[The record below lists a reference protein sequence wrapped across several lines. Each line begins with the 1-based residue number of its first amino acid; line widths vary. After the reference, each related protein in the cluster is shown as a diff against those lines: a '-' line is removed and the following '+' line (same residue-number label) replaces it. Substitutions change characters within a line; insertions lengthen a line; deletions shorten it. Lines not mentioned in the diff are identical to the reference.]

1 MKNLTPNG
9 KKILNYYSK
18 SVLKSKIKDE
28 EYDNLIKESL
38 QGLYDISL
46 KMVDL
51 DPGDCISRSVMIQG
65 PPNFKRL
72 NGLEFKI
79 KKGKDNL
86 LRFLPLGITIYNFT
100 DHSLTAYQCMFDPT
114 TSNALNEATYE
125 YFYNDI
131 VSFETVTE
139 SGSLIDNDWK
149 DKIIKKIP
157 VLKSVIDTGKIIQY
171 DDTQK
176 FVLTTKGGTRLSV
189 TLTEAILKEATDG
202 GDVFSLSEAHKSI
215 SVVRRIVRDKKSY
228 THE

>member
-18 SVLKSKIKDE
+18 SVLKSRIKEE
-28 EYDNLIKESL
+28 EYDAIIRESL
-38 QGLYDISL
+38 QGLFDISL

-51 DPGDCISRSVMIQG
+51 HQDDCISRSVMIMG

-72 NGLEFKI
+72 NGLEFNI

-86 LRFLPLGITIYNFT
+86 LRFFPLGVTIYNFT
-100 DHSLTAYQCMFDPT
+100 DHSLVAYQCMFDPT
-114 TSNALNEATYE
+114 TNNALNEGTFE

-131 VSFETVTE
+131 VSFETITE
-139 SGSLIDNDWK
+139 SGSLVDNDWK

-157 VLKSVIDTGKIIQY
+157 ILKSVVNTGKIIQY
-171 DDTQK
+171 DNTQK
-176 FVLTTKGGTRLSV
+176 FVLTTKGGTRLPV
-189 TLTEAILKEATDG
+189 TLTEGVLKEATDG
-202 GDVFSLSEAHKSI
+202 GVFSLSEAHKSI
-215 SVVRRIVRDKKSY
+215 SIVRRIVRDKKSY